1 MNDGRTVWED
11 VDGRQKYTFLAES
24 SFRHVLKRTES
35 KQLFLPNHPQSIT
48 SFWIGRF

>member
-24 SFRHVLKRTES
+24 SFRHVLKWTAS
-35 KQLFLPNHPQSIT
+35 KQLFSAIISPIIYTQ
-48 SFWIGRF
+48 